1 MQFKSELLFRLSG
14 GKKHKKKPSY
24 SKFVRNQVFNL
35 FTLIPKVLMIIIYD
49 KVYQLLQICYQE
61 TYLKKK
67 CDLSKTKVSMESTG
81 AKKNKH

>member
-1 MQFKSELLFRLSG
+1 MG
-14 GKKHKKKPSY
+14 GKNTKQKPSY
-24 SKFVRNQVFNL
+24 SKFVRNQVFNW